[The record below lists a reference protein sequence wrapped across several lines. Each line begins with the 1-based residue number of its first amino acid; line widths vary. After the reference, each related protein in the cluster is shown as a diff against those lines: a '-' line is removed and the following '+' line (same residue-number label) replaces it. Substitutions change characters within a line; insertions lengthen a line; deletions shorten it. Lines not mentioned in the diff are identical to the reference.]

1 MTISCKLRLLL
12 ARVNV
17 ERAKQEKVP
26 LSLRCLAKES
36 GVSLSA
42 LTALNTG
49 KSQRIDYGTID
60 HLLNYFSTYFAVT
73 TNDLLVW
80 EQTSEKSD
88 RGDWRGRSD
97 LDIPIPVAGHEKGA

>member
-1 MTISCKLRLLL
+1 MAVTISCKLRLLL

-17 ERAKQEKVP
+17 ERARQEKSP

-36 GVSLSA
+36 GVSLSV

-49 KSQRIDYGTID
+49 RSQRVDYGTID
-60 HLLNYFSTYFAVT
+60 HLLNYFSTYFTVT

-80 EQTSEKSD
+80 ERAGDSEQ
-88 RGDWRGRSD
+88 
-97 LDIPIPVAGHEKGA
+97 PVPVAGQEKGA

>member
-17 ERAKQEKVP
+17 ERAKQGRPP

-42 LTALNTG
+42 IAALNMG
-49 KSQRIDYGTID
+49 HSQRIDYTTID
-60 HLLNYFSTYFAVT
+60 HLLNYFSSYFQVT
-73 TNDLLVW
+73 TNDLLAW
-80 EQTSEKSD
+80 ERTHESD
-88 RGDWRGRSD
+88 VSISLTQG
-97 LDIPIPVAGHEKGA
+97 KGKHL

>member
-1 MTISCKLRLLL
+1 VTLSKIAFLKERGVAVTISCKLRLLL

-17 ERAKQEKVP
+17 ERAKQGKAP

-49 KSQRIDYGTID
+49 RSQRIDYATID
-60 HLLNYFSTYFAVT
+60 HLLNYFSAYITVT

-80 EQTSEKSD
+80 ERTGDSE
-88 RGDWRGRSD
+88 R
-97 LDIPIPVAGHEKGA
+97 PVSVG

>member
-17 ERAKQEKVP
+17 ERAKQGKAP

-49 KSQRIDYGTID
+49 KSQRVDYGTID
-60 HLLNYFSTYFAVT
+60 HLLNYFSAYFAVT

-80 EQTSEKSD
+80 ERTGNRGDKSD
-88 RGDWRGRSD
+88 SE
-97 LDIPIPVAGHEKGA
+97 LPVSVAGQEKGA

>member
-1 MTISCKLRLLL
+1 VTIACKLRLLL

-17 ERAKQEKVP
+17 ERAKQGKAS

-36 GVSLSA
+36 GVSLSV

-60 HLLNYFSTYFAVT
+60 HLLNYFSAYFTVT

-80 EQTSEKSD
+80 EQVGSKGSRKDKGDSEQPMS
-88 RGDWRGRSD
+88 
-97 LDIPIPVAGHEKGA
+97 VAGQEKGA

>member
-1 MTISCKLRLLL
+1 VTISCKLRLLL

-17 ERAKQEKVP
+17 ERAKQGNAP

-36 GVSLSA
+36 GVSLSV

-60 HLLNYFSTYFAVT
+60 HLLNYFSAYFAVT

-80 EQTSEKSD
+80 EQAGDIGNMGNRGNRRDSEQPMSV
-88 RGDWRGRSD
+88 GSQ
-97 LDIPIPVAGHEKGA
+97 EKGA